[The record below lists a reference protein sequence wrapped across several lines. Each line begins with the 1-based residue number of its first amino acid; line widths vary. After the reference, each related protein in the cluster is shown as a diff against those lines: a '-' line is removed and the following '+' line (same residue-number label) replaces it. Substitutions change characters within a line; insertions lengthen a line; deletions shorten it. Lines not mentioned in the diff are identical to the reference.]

1 MQQSAL
7 QEMNPKSRK
16 LLRIPGDLCYIIP
29 SAERN
34 PKFNLELKIRLC
46 PDLIGKSYSE
56 KEGKVFTFT
65 TLNCVE
71 TDNFQALLS

>member
-1 MQQSAL
+1 MQQSVL

-16 LLRIPGDLCYIIP
+16 LLRIPGDLCIIP

-46 PDLIGKSYSE
+46 PDLIGKSYPE
-56 KEGKVFTFT
+56 KEGEVFTFT
-65 TLNCVE
+65 TLNCLE